1 MKIKAIALNTFKE
14 AIRDRILYLLFFFAA
29 VSVIFSRLLAVLT
42 VGDRVKIVKDVGL
55 TAISLFGVLMA
66 VLIGTGLVY
75 KEIDKK
81 TIFTLIS
88 KPIHRWQFLLGKF
101 FGLVL
106 TLFVMTALMSLI
118 FLLTVFFHTF
128 KIEAGLLLAILFIF
142 IELILITAV
151 AILFSCFS
159 TPILSS
165 LFSLS
170 FFLIGHFSWGFETL
184 IQRTKSAP
192 LKLFVQGLYI
202 LLPDL
207 ENFNFKTEV
216 VYGLTVLPKYYLF
229 SALYGL
235 AYTAFILT
243 LAILIFKRRDF
254 V

>member
-29 VSVIFSRLLAVLT
+29 VAVIFSRLLAILT
-42 VGDRVKIVKDVGL
+42 VGDRVKIIKDVGL
-55 TAISLFGVLMA
+55 ASISLFGVLMA

-101 FGLVL
+101 FGLAL
-106 TLFVMTALMSLI
+106 TLFVMTTLMSLI
-118 FLLTVFFHTF
+118 FLATVFLHTF
-128 KIEAGLLLAILFIF
+128 RVEPHLLLAILFIF
-142 IELILITAV
+142 IELVLITAV

-165 LFSLS
+165 IFSLS
-170 FFLIGHFSWGFETL
+170 FYLIGHFSWGFQTL
-184 IQRTKSAP
+184 IQRTKSSA
-192 LKLFVQGLYI
+192 LKLFLQGLVVV
-202 LLPDL
+202 LPDL

-229 SALYGL
+229 SALYGIV
-235 AYTAFILT
+235 YTLFILM
-243 LAILIFKRRDF
+243 LAILIFKKRDF

>member
-1 MKIKAIALNTFKE
+1 MKIRTIALNTFKE

-29 VSVIFSRLLAVLT
+29 VAVIFSRVLAILT
-42 VGDRVKIVKDVGL
+42 VGDRVKIIKDVGL
-55 TAISLFGVLMA
+55 ASINLFGMLMA

-81 TIFTLIS
+81 TIFTLIA
-88 KPIHRWQFLLGKF
+88 KPIHRSEFLVGKF

-106 TLFVMTALMSLI
+106 TLFVMTTLMSLI
-118 FLLTVFFHTF
+118 FLIIVFFHTF
-128 KIEAGLLLAILFIF
+128 RVEFNLLLAILFIF
-142 IELILITAV
+142 IELVLITAV

-170 FFLIGHFSWGFETL
+170 FYLIGHFSWGFQTL
-184 IQRTKSAP
+184 LQKTKSAP
-192 LKLFVQGLYI
+192 LRLFIQALSVV
-202 LLPDL
+202 LPDL

-216 VYGLTVLPKYYLF
+216 VHGLTVLPRYYLF
-229 SALYGL
+229 SALYGIVYTLLLLML
-235 AYTAFILT
+235 AV
-243 LAILIFKRRDF
+243 LIFKKRDF

>member
-55 TAISLFGVLMA
+55 ASISLFGVLMA
-66 VLIGTGLVY
+66 IMIGTGLVY

-88 KPIHRWQFLLGKF
+88 KPIHRFEFLLGKF

-106 TLFVMTALMSLI
+106 TLFIMTALMSLI

-128 KIEAGLLLAILFIF
+128 KVEAGLLLAILFIF

-170 FFLIGHFSWGFETL
+170 FFLIGHFSWGFETI
-184 IQRTKSAP
+184 IQKTKSTP

-216 VYGLTVLPKYYLF
+216 VYGLTVLPKYYFF
-229 SALYGL
+229 SAFYGL

-243 LAILIFKRRDF
+243 LAVLIFKRRDF